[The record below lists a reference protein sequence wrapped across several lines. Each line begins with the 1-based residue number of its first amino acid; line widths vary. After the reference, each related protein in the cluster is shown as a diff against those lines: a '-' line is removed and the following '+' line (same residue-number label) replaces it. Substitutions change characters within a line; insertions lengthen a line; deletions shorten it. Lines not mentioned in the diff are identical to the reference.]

1 MITQFEK
8 DILKKIEKGEKRM
21 KKIIVKYSDSWLSK
35 GQEVFEFQDAQKKMN
50 WKEKKHWSQ
59 FTNRWYYGFNG
70 YSWLSIPKD
79 ECAVIDIPDVSDVVA
94 PSEAQ
99 VKTKNL
105 NEILDDTAQTKPN
118 FKVGDR
124 VMLKDDYEKEIF
136 EIESVSILYELK
148 GNKFPLLDEEFLI
161 LAPKTQRYFNVYKWI
176 EDSIKRGRD
185 AKYVESL
192 FDVMMKNHGKLA
204 KDGAQNYPEWCDEK

>member
-105 NEILDDTAQTKPN
+105 NEILDDTAQTKPK
-118 FKVGDR
+118 FKVGDKVR
-124 VMLKDDYEKEIF
+124 FKGD
-136 EIESVSILYELK
+136 IEDLEVIGIDTYTLK
-148 GNKFPLLDEEFLI
+148 GDDGFIYFANASEFE
-161 LAPKTQRYFNVYKWI
+161 LAPTTQRYFNVYKWI
-176 EDSIKRGRD
+176 EDTIKRGKD
-185 AKYVESL
+185 AKYVEEYL
-192 FDVMMKNHGKLA
+192 DTMMKNHGKLA
-204 KDGAQNYPEWCDEK
+204 KDGAQNFPEWCDEK